1 MNNFLNLCWKGTLIL
16 NSIIL
21 VKNYGKIKNTIYD
34 IYSSEINNIIFKSVC
49 YTANIYNYITR
60 EKKLDETEF
69 TYKCIYNNGMS
80 NNMIRSKIHISELQD
95 KSIESKNLLDII
107 NNFNETPDFFIF
119 EFVKNEA
126 KYGLIVKHFRDNI
139 IDINTNNEL
148 LFLSVTLKHNNIDYT
163 IDMKKP
169 INYNIKTNNV
179 LGNKFVKYY
188 AKEYLNVKIT
198 DDYKIEIMDNN
209 LNIIHLTK
217 KNYINITDGSYTLEN
232 VIFTEKEEITE
243 LIEEIVDNL
252 DIQETNNQEPDN
264 QEPNLQINIA
274 EFSPVSNS
282 SVSNNSIEP
291 NLSPVSTTSSTTSSM
306 NYLNRKCGICREA
319 GHTRKKCPK
328 AKLPF

>member
-1 MNNFLNLCWKGTLIL
+1 MNNLLNLCWKGTLII

-21 VKNYGKIKNTIYD
+21 IKNYGKIKKTIYD
-34 IYSSEINNIIFKSVC
+34 IYSSEINNIIFKGVC
-49 YTANIYNYITR
+49 YAANIYNYITR
-60 EKKLDETEF
+60 EPKLDATEF

-80 NNMIRSKIHISELQD
+80 NNMVPSKIHISELHD
-95 KSIESKNLLDII
+95 KSIESANLLDII
-107 NNFNETPDFFIF
+107 NNFSDNPDFFIF
-119 EFVKNEA
+119 EFVKNDTN
-126 KYGLIVKHFRDNI
+126 YGLIVDHFRDNI
-139 IDINTNNEL
+139 TDINTNNEL
-148 LFLSVTLKHNNIDYT
+148 LFLSTTLKHNNIDYT

-179 LGNKFVKYY
+179 LGNNFVKYY

-198 DDYKIEIMDNN
+198 DDYKVEIMDNN

-232 VIFTEKEEITE
+232 NEKEEINE
-243 LIEEIVDNL
+243 LIEEIVDNFE
-252 DIQETNNQEPDN
+252 ISNQESDN

-282 SVSNNSIEP
+282 SVSNNSIEY
-291 NLSPVSTTSSTTSSM
+291 NLSPMYNISSDTSGSTM
-306 NYLNRKCGICREA
+306 NYLNRKCGICREV